1 MNSLAY
7 RSTKDEARV
16 NRILT
21 RLRNRQAGFWFRIFA
36 KLTFGIPLS
45 FIGPALL
52 ACIINLSLLRARVH
66 DPPAWLT
73 LFWLSCLIVIP
84 ILYFIEWYHHG
95 DFFLDTARSQGIT
108 SGNHFNAFISYSNW
122 RYRNAEALSAFYTEL
137 LLFAPKQVF
146 SAIAD
151 LRQRISLTA
160 DQIRRAAE
168 VVFDLSTS
176 DTSLPIAQLHR
187 PGESNESLRL
197 ILQYLQFHD
206 WIDISK
212 TGDRAWLLTTARKCL
227 KLSA

>member
-7 RSTKDEARV
+7 RSTKDDARV

-21 RLRNRQAGFWFRIFA
+21 RIRNRQAGFWFRILA
-36 KLTFGIPLS
+36 KLALGIPLS

-52 ACIINLSLLRARVH
+52 ACIINVSLLRARVH

-73 LFWLSCLIVIP
+73 LFWISCLIVIP
-84 ILYFIEWYHHG
+84 ILYLIEWYHHG
-95 DFFLDTARSQGIT
+95 DFFLDAARSQGIT
-108 SGNHFNAFISYSNW
+108 SGTYFTAFISYSNW
-122 RYRNAEALSAFYTEL
+122 RYRNAEALGAFYTEI

-151 LRQRISLTA
+151 FRQRIDLTH
-160 DQIRRAAE
+160 DQMRRAAE
-168 VVFDLSTS
+168 SVYDLSTC

-187 PGESNESLRL
+187 PGESPESFRR
-197 ILQYLQFHD
+197 ILQYLQFHN

-212 TGDRAWLLTTARKCL
+212 TGDRAWLLTTARKKL
-227 KLSA
+227 KL